1 MKIAAINLLPNGS
14 PATIMRGILAVAEK
28 NIEAETISFYGNW
41 KRCALEYKG
50 SIRFGYRIENYVSA
64 IMAKCTGIHGVGSVM
79 GTMSLIRKLKKFNP
93 DIIHLHNLHLWCVN
107 IPLLFNYIKK
117 NDIKVVWTLHDCWA
131 FTGRCPYFLVENCQK
146 WKLGCFNCSY
156 PANEYP
162 SARIDNTR
170 IMWNLKKNWFQG
182 VRHMTLVTP
191 SRWLEGLVRQSY
203 LSQYKTV
210 VINNG
215 IDLSVFKPMKSDF
228 KKKYKI
234 DPSKTVLL
242 GVSLAWTKYK
252 GIDVFVELFNKLD
265 KNKFQMVLVGVGQ
278 ELKKKV
284 TRGDYLHR

>member
-146 WKLGCFNCSY
+146 WKHTIDIL
-156 PANEYP
+156 P
-162 SARIDNTR
+162 SINFRPFHLTR
-170 IMWNLKKNWFQG
+170 HCTWMRKWEQNWCKRAG
-182 VRHMTLVTP
+182 VWP
-191 SRWLEGLVRQSY
+191 
-203 LSQYKTV
+203 
-210 VINNG
+210 N
-215 IDLSVFKPMKSDF
+215 
-228 KKKYKI
+228 
-234 DPSKTVLL
+234 
-242 GVSLAWTKYK
+242 
-252 GIDVFVELFNKLD
+252 
-265 KNKFQMVLVGVGQ
+265 
-278 ELKKKV
+278 
-284 TRGDYLHR
+284 